1 MTLAVWP
8 GAARSLSAQRG
19 RDPRGRGGRGRP
31 APPSALLESITSLT
45 CAFPASSVTT
55 WQDGEP
61 QVHVNSATA
70 ALTLAITSIDAQEG
84 TAGSRT
90 PDCTETRVKL
100 AGSNLHVLDIRPDGA
115 LTVTTVFAQESRE
128 GRLKAVHSRIPD
140 SSQVLRRL
148 RVHTPLSAIGRPSRP
163 VRFRRSGS

>member
-1 MTLAVWP
+1 VKKLAAALAVACAVTLAVWP

-45 CAFPASSVTT
+45 CAFAASSVAT

-70 ALTLAITSIDAQEG
+70 PLTLAITNIDSQEE
-84 TAGSRT
+84 TARIADAGLYR
-90 PDCTETRVKL
+90 DAAVKL
-100 AGSNLHVLDIRPDGA
+100 AGSNLHVLDVRPDGA

-128 GRLKAVHSRIPD
+128 GRLKAVHSRVPD
-140 SSQVLRRL
+140 SSQYYGDCAFTRR
-148 RVHTPLSAIGRPSRP
+148 
-163 VRFRRSGS
+163 